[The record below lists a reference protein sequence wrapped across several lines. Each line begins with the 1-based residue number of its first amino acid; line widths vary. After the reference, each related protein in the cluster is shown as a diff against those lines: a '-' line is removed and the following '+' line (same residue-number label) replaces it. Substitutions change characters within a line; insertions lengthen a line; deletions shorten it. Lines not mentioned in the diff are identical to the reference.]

1 MTRPERSV
9 YDRATDLFIATLRL
23 PEHSSTSD
31 VNGPVVNAA
40 EEGEPHMRTTA
51 RFRSHGWV
59 ATVAGLAAVALLLA
73 ACGSSS
79 SSSTGT
85 ASGAAASTTSS
96 SSSASSTTSGSSG
109 KQVAIAY
116 MSFAVANTYD
126 APMLAAAKA
135 VAASEHATVKV
146 FDANNNPATQYS
158 QLQNAITSG
167 NYQGIITQPI
177 TSTNLIPLVQQA
189 IGKGIKVVNI
199 DQILGPKLDTFQ
211 KQVQGLSGNVTFV
224 PTELGNKF
232 GALVVQAC
240 KANKL
245 NPCNVGYL
253 YDIKASALDVALR
266 QGFDQAIKA
275 DPSVKIVAEG
285 QDFFTPA
292 QGLKA
297 VQDMLQSN
305 SSINLIAGS
314 DQGIEGAQQANTSK
328 KVVLVG
334 YGGSAAGIAGVKS
347 GKWFGTV
354 QQTPAT
360 EGKLGMQQVIAA
372 AQNGT
377 NAAAVDPLASLPNG
391 GTILKSNVDQFHAE
405 WAG

>member
-1 MTRPERSV
+1 MRRTAGFLSRR
-9 YDRATDLFIATLRL
+9 RMATA
-23 PEHSSTSD
+23 
-31 VNGPVVNAA
+31 V
-40 EEGEPHMRTTA
+40 
-51 RFRSHGWV
+51 
-59 ATVAGLAAVALLLA
+59 GLAAVSLSLA

-79 SSSTGT
+79 SSSSSST
-85 ASGAAASTTSS
+85 SGANAAAT
-96 SSSASSTTSGSSG
+96 SASSTTSSTASSSG
-109 KQVAIAY
+109 KHVKIAY
-116 MSFAVANTYD
+116 LSFAVANTYD

-135 VAASEHATVKV
+135 VAAAQNASVTV
-146 FDANNNPATQYS
+146 FDANNSPTTQYS
-158 QLQNAITSG
+158 QLQDAITSG
-167 NYQGIITQPI
+167 GYQGIITQPI
-177 TSTNLIPLVQQA
+177 ESTNLIPLVKQA
-189 IGKGIKVVNI
+189 ISKGIKVVNI
-199 DQILGPKLDTFQ
+199 DQILGVSLSTFQ
-211 KQVQGLSGNVTFV
+211 KQVPGLSGNVTFV

-240 KANKL
+240 KANNL

-266 QGFDQAIKA
+266 SGFDQAIA
-275 DPSVKIVAEG
+275 SDPSVKVVAEG

-292 QGLKA
+292 EGLKA

-334 YGGSAAGIAGVKS
+334 YGGSAAGIAGVKA

-360 EGKLGMQQVIAA
+360 EGRLGMEQVVAA
-372 AQNGT
+372 AQSGT
-377 NAAAVDPLASLPNG
+377 NSAAVDPLASLPNG
-391 GTILKSNVDQFHAE
+391 GTITKANVSLFHPE
-405 WAG
+405 WPG

>member
-1 MTRPERSV
+1 M
-9 YDRATDLFIATLRL
+9 ATA
-23 PEHSSTSD
+23 
-31 VNGPVVNAA
+31 V
-40 EEGEPHMRTTA
+40 
-51 RFRSHGWV
+51 
-59 ATVAGLAAVALLLA
+59 GLAAVSLSLA

-79 SSSTGT
+79 SSSSSAT
-85 ASGAAASTTSS
+85 SGANAAATG
-96 SSSASSTTSGSSG
+96 ASSTTSSTASSSG
-109 KQVAIAY
+109 KHVKIAY
-116 MSFAVANTYD
+116 LSFAVANTYD

-135 VAASEHATVKV
+135 VAAAQNASVTV
-146 FDANNNPATQYS
+146 FDANNSPTTQYS
-158 QLQNAITSG
+158 QLQDAITSG
-167 NYQGIITQPI
+167 GYQGIITQPI
-177 TSTNLIPLVQQA
+177 ESTNLIPLVKQA
-189 IGKGIKVVNI
+189 ISKGIKVVNI
-199 DQILGPKLDTFQ
+199 DQILGPSLSTFQ
-211 KQVQGLSGNVTFV
+211 KQVPGLSGNVTFV

-240 KANKL
+240 KANNL

-266 QGFDQAIKA
+266 SGFDQAIA
-275 DPSVKIVAEG
+275 SDPSVKVVAQG

-292 QGLKA
+292 EGLKA

-334 YGGSAAGIAGVKS
+334 YGGSAAGIAGVKA

-360 EGKLGMQQVIAA
+360 EGRLGMEQVVAA
-372 AQNGT
+372 AQSGT
-377 NAAAVDPLASLPNG
+377 NSAAVDPLASLPNG
-391 GTILKSNVDQFHAE
+391 GTITKANVSLFHPE
-405 WAG
+405 WPG

>member
-1 MTRPERSV
+1 MITRHYCLSPRHVLVNTSQVTGLVERGAA
-9 YDRATDLFIATLRL
+9 D
-23 PEHSSTSD
+23 E
-31 VNGPVVNAA
+31 A
-40 EEGEPHMRTTA
+40 EEGAPLMRGT
-51 RFRSHGWV
+51 
-59 ATVAGLAAVALLLA
+59 AGLLSRARTAAVAGVAVVALGLA

-79 SSSTGT
+79 SSTSSSASTGSNAAAT
-85 ASGAAASTTSS
+85 GSGASSSSTSS
-96 SSSASSTTSGSSG
+96 SSGGSG
-109 KQVAIAY
+109 KHVTIAY

-135 VAASEHATVKV
+135 VAAADNATVKV

-158 QLQNAITSG
+158 QLQDAITSG

-189 IGKGIKVVNI
+189 VGKGIKVVNI
-199 DQILGPKLDTFQ
+199 DQILGPKLNTFQ

-232 GALVVQAC
+232 GQLVVQAC
-240 KANKL
+240 KANHL

-266 QGFDQAIKA
+266 SGFNQAIA
-275 DPSVKIVAEG
+275 SDPSVKVVSEG

-292 QGLKA
+292 EGLKA

-360 EGKLGMQQVIAA
+360 EGRLGMQQVIAA
-372 AQNGT
+372 AQSGT
-377 NAAAVDPLASLPNG
+377 NSAAVDPLASLPNG
-391 GTILKSNVDQFHAE
+391 GTILKSNVSQFHPE
-405 WAG
+405 WPG

>member
-1 MTRPERSV
+1 
-9 YDRATDLFIATLRL
+9 
-23 PEHSSTSD
+23 
-31 VNGPVVNAA
+31 
-40 EEGEPHMRTTA
+40 MRRTA
-51 RFRSHGWV
+51 RIPSRGWL
-59 ATVAGLAAVALLLA
+59 ATVAALAATALTLG

-79 SSSTGT
+79 SSSSA
-85 ASGAAASTTSS
+85 ASSAASSTSSTAAATSS
-96 SSSASSTTSGSSG
+96 STSGSG
-109 KQVAIAY
+109 KHVTIAY
-116 MSFAVANTYD
+116 LSFAVANTYD
-126 APMLAAAKA
+126 APMLSAAKS
-135 VAASEHATVKV
+135 VANADNATVKV
-146 FDANNNPATQYS
+146 FDANNSPTAQYS
-158 QLQNAITSG
+158 QLQDAITSG

-189 IGKGIKVVNI
+189 ISKGIKVVNI

-240 KANKL
+240 KANNL

-266 QGFDQAIKA
+266 SGFNQAIA
-275 DPSVKIVAEG
+275 SDPSVKIVAEG

-292 QGLKA
+292 MGLKA
-297 VQDMLQSN
+297 TQDMLQAN
-305 SSINLIAGS
+305 PNINLIAGS

-334 YGGSAAGIAGVKS
+334 YGGSAAGISGVKS

-377 NAAAVDPLASLPNG
+377 NSAAVDPLASLPNG
-391 GTILKSNVDQFHAE
+391 GTILKSNVSQFHPE
-405 WAG
+405 WPG

>member
-1 MTRPERSV
+1 M
-9 YDRATDLFIATLRL
+9 AIA
-23 PEHSSTSD
+23 
-31 VNGPVVNAA
+31 V
-40 EEGEPHMRTTA
+40 
-51 RFRSHGWV
+51 
-59 ATVAGLAAVALLLA
+59 GLAAVTLSVA

-79 SSSTGT
+79 SS
-85 ASGAAASTTSS
+85 TSS
-96 SSSASSTTSGSSG
+96 AANTAATSASSTTSSAASSSAASSSG
-109 KQVAIAY
+109 KHVKIAY
-116 MSFAVANTYD
+116 LSFAVANTYD
-126 APMLAAAKA
+126 APMLAAAKT
-135 VAASEHATVKV
+135 VAAAQNASVTV
-146 FDANNNPATQYS
+146 FDANNSPTTQYS
-158 QLQNAITSG
+158 QLQDAITSG
-167 NYQGIITQPI
+167 GYQGIITQPI
-177 TSTNLIPLVQQA
+177 ESTNLIPLVKQA
-189 IGKGIKVVNI
+189 ISKGVKVVNI
-199 DQILGPKLDTFQ
+199 DQILGTSLSTFQ
-211 KQVQGLSGNVTFV
+211 KQVPGLSGNVTFV

-240 KANKL
+240 KTNNL

-266 QGFDQAIKA
+266 SGFNRAIA
-275 DPSVKIVAEG
+275 SDPSVKVVAEG

-292 QGLKA
+292 EGLKA

-360 EGKLGMQQVIAA
+360 EGRLGMQQVVAA
-372 AQNGT
+372 AQSGT
-377 NAAAVDPLASLPNG
+377 SSAAVDPLASLPNG
-391 GTILKSNVDQFHAE
+391 GTITKANVTLFHPE
-405 WAG
+405 WPG

>member
-1 MTRPERSV
+1 MRRTAGFLSRR
-9 YDRATDLFIATLRL
+9 RMATA
-23 PEHSSTSD
+23 
-31 VNGPVVNAA
+31 V
-40 EEGEPHMRTTA
+40 
-51 RFRSHGWV
+51 
-59 ATVAGLAAVALLLA
+59 GLAAVSLSLA

-79 SSSTGT
+79 SSSSSAT
-85 ASGAAASTTSS
+85 SGANAAAT
-96 SSSASSTTSGSSG
+96 SASSTTSSTASSSG
-109 KQVAIAY
+109 KHVKIAY
-116 MSFAVANTYD
+116 LSFAVANTYD

-135 VAASEHATVKV
+135 VAAAQNASVTV
-146 FDANNNPATQYS
+146 FDANNSPTTQYS
-158 QLQNAITSG
+158 QLQDAITSG
-167 NYQGIITQPI
+167 GYQGIITQPI
-177 TSTNLIPLVQQA
+177 ESTNLIPLVKQA
-189 IGKGIKVVNI
+189 ISKGIKVVNI
-199 DQILGPKLDTFQ
+199 DQILGPSLSTFQ
-211 KQVQGLSGNVTFV
+211 KQVPGLSGNVTFV

-240 KANKL
+240 KANNL

-266 QGFDQAIKA
+266 SGFDQAIA
-275 DPSVKIVAEG
+275 SDPSVKVVAQG

-292 QGLKA
+292 EGLKA

-334 YGGSAAGIAGVKS
+334 YGGSAAGIAGVKA

-360 EGKLGMQQVIAA
+360 EGRLGMEQVVAA
-372 AQNGT
+372 AQSGT
-377 NAAAVDPLASLPNG
+377 NSAAVDPLASLPNG
-391 GTILKSNVDQFHAE
+391 GTITKANVSLFHPE
-405 WAG
+405 WPG

>member
-1 MTRPERSV
+1 
-9 YDRATDLFIATLRL
+9 
-23 PEHSSTSD
+23 
-31 VNGPVVNAA
+31 
-40 EEGEPHMRTTA
+40 MRTTA
-51 RFRSHGWV
+51 RYRSPGWV

-79 SSSTGT
+79 SSSTST
-85 ASGAAASTTSS
+85 SSNAAAAGTSSS
-96 SSSASSTTSGSSG
+96 SSSASSTTSSGGSG
-109 KQVAIAY
+109 KHVTIAY

-135 VAASEHATVKV
+135 VAASKNATVKV

-240 KANKL
+240 KANNL

-266 QGFDQAIKA
+266 SGFDQAIKA
-275 DPSVKIVAEG
+275 DPSVKVVAEG

-334 YGGSAAGIAGVKS
+334 YGGSAAGIAGVKA

-372 AQNGT
+372 AQNNT
-377 NAAAVDPLASLPNG
+377 NSAAVNPLASLPNG
-391 GTILKSNVDQFHAE
+391 GTILKSNVSQFHPE
-405 WAG
+405 WPG

>member
-1 MTRPERSV
+1 
-9 YDRATDLFIATLRL
+9 
-23 PEHSSTSD
+23 
-31 VNGPVVNAA
+31 
-40 EEGEPHMRTTA
+40 MRGTA
-51 RFRSHGWV
+51 GLISRGRMAS
-59 ATVAGLAAVALLLA
+59 VAGVAALTLALA

-79 SSSTGT
+79 SSSSANSSTGSNAAAT
-85 ASGAAASTTSS
+85 GSSGASTSASTSSSTSS
-96 SSSASSTTSGSSG
+96 SSGGSG
-109 KQVAIAY
+109 KHVTIAY
-116 MSFAVANTYD
+116 LSFAVANTYD

-135 VAASEHATVKV
+135 VAASENATVKV

-158 QLQNAITSG
+158 QLQDAITSG

-189 IGKGIKVVNI
+189 ISKGIKVVNI

-240 KANKL
+240 KANHL

-266 QGFDQAIKA
+266 SGFNQAIA
-275 DPSVKIVAEG
+275 SDPSVKIVAEG

-292 QGLKA
+292 EGLKA

-305 SSINLIAGS
+305 SAIDLIAGS

-360 EGKLGMQQVIAA
+360 EGRLGMQQVIAA
-372 AQNGT
+372 ARNGT
-377 NAAAVDPLASLPNG
+377 DSAAVDPLASLPNG
-391 GTILKSNVDQFHAE
+391 GTILSSNVSQFHPE
-405 WAG
+405 WPG

>member
-1 MTRPERSV
+1 
-9 YDRATDLFIATLRL
+9 
-23 PEHSSTSD
+23 
-31 VNGPVVNAA
+31 
-40 EEGEPHMRTTA
+40 MRRTA
-51 RFRSHGWV
+51 GLLSRGRMAS
-59 ATVAGLAAVALLLA
+59 VAGLAVVALVLA

-79 SSSTGT
+79 SS
-85 ASGAAASTTSS
+85 TTSS
-96 SSSASSTTSGSSG
+96 SSNAAASGPASSSSSTSSSGSG
-109 KQVAIAY
+109 KHVTIAY

-135 VAASEHATVKV
+135 VAAADNATVKV
-146 FDANNNPATQYS
+146 FDANNNPATEYS
-158 QLQNAITSG
+158 QLQDAITSG

-189 IGKGIKVVNI
+189 ISKGIKVVNI

-211 KQVQGLSGNVTFV
+211 KQVPGLSGNVTFV

-240 KANKL
+240 KANNL

-266 QGFDQAIKA
+266 SGFNQAIAA
-275 DPSVKIVAEG
+275 DPSVKVVAEG

-292 QGLKA
+292 EGLKA

-305 SSINLIAGS
+305 SNINLIAGS

-334 YGGSAAGIAGVKS
+334 YGGSAAGISGVKS

-360 EGKLGMQQVIAA
+360 EGRLGMQQVIAA
-372 AQNGT
+372 AQSGT
-377 NAAAVDPLASLPNG
+377 NSAAVDPLASLPNG
-391 GTILKSNVDQFHAE
+391 GTILKSNVSQFHPE
-405 WAG
+405 WPG

>member
-1 MTRPERSV
+1 MRRTAGFLSRR
-9 YDRATDLFIATLRL
+9 RMATA
-23 PEHSSTSD
+23 
-31 VNGPVVNAA
+31 V
-40 EEGEPHMRTTA
+40 
-51 RFRSHGWV
+51 
-59 ATVAGLAAVALLLA
+59 GLAAVSLSLA

-79 SSSTGT
+79 SSSSSST
-85 ASGAAASTTSS
+85 SGANAAAT
-96 SSSASSTTSGSSG
+96 SASSTTSSTASSSG
-109 KQVAIAY
+109 KHVKIAY
-116 MSFAVANTYD
+116 LSFAVANTYD

-135 VAASEHATVKV
+135 VAAAQNASVTV
-146 FDANNNPATQYS
+146 FDANNSPTTQYS
-158 QLQNAITSG
+158 QLQDAITSG
-167 NYQGIITQPI
+167 GYQGIITQPI
-177 TSTNLIPLVQQA
+177 ESTNLIPLVKQA
-189 IGKGIKVVNI
+189 ISKGIKVVNI
-199 DQILGPKLDTFQ
+199 DQILGPSLSTFQ
-211 KQVQGLSGNVTFV
+211 KQVPGLSGNVTFV

-240 KANKL
+240 KANNL

-266 QGFDQAIKA
+266 SGFDQAIA
-275 DPSVKIVAEG
+275 SDPSVKVVAEG

-292 QGLKA
+292 EGLKA

-334 YGGSAAGIAGVKS
+334 YGGSAAGIAGVKA

-360 EGKLGMQQVIAA
+360 EGRLGMEQVVAA
-372 AQNGT
+372 AQSGT
-377 NAAAVDPLASLPNG
+377 NSAAVDPLASLPNG
-391 GTILKSNVDQFHAE
+391 GTITKANVSLFHPE
-405 WAG
+405 WPG

>member
-1 MTRPERSV
+1 MRRTAGFLSRR
-9 YDRATDLFIATLRL
+9 RMATA
-23 PEHSSTSD
+23 
-31 VNGPVVNAA
+31 V
-40 EEGEPHMRTTA
+40 
-51 RFRSHGWV
+51 
-59 ATVAGLAAVALLLA
+59 GLAAVSLSLA

-79 SSSTGT
+79 SSSSSAT
-85 ASGAAASTTSS
+85 SGANAAATG
-96 SSSASSTTSGSSG
+96 ASSTTSSTASSSG
-109 KQVAIAY
+109 KHVKIAY
-116 MSFAVANTYD
+116 LSFAVANTYD

-135 VAASEHATVKV
+135 VAAAQNASVTV
-146 FDANNNPATQYS
+146 FDANNSPTTQYS
-158 QLQNAITSG
+158 QLQDAITSG
-167 NYQGIITQPI
+167 GYQGIITQPI
-177 TSTNLIPLVQQA
+177 ESTNLIPLVKQA
-189 IGKGIKVVNI
+189 ISKGIKVVNI
-199 DQILGPKLDTFQ
+199 DQILGPSLSTFQ
-211 KQVQGLSGNVTFV
+211 KQVPGLSGNVTFV

-240 KANKL
+240 KANNL

-266 QGFDQAIKA
+266 SGFDQAIA
-275 DPSVKIVAEG
+275 SDPSVKVVAQG

-292 QGLKA
+292 EGLKA

-334 YGGSAAGIAGVKS
+334 YGGSAAGIAGVKA

-360 EGKLGMQQVIAA
+360 EGRLGMEQVVAA
-372 AQNGT
+372 AQSGT
-377 NAAAVDPLASLPNG
+377 NSAAVDPLASLPNG
-391 GTILKSNVDQFHAE
+391 GTITKANVSLFHPE
-405 WAG
+405 WPG

>member
-1 MTRPERSV
+1 MRRTAGLLSRG
-9 YDRATDLFIATLRL
+9 RAATI
-23 PEHSSTSD
+23 
-31 VNGPVVNAA
+31 V
-40 EEGEPHMRTTA
+40 
-51 RFRSHGWV
+51 
-59 ATVAGLAAVALLLA
+59 GLAAVTLSLA

-79 SSSTGT
+79 SSSSTT
-85 ASGAAASTTSS
+85 TSGANAAAT
-96 SSSASSTTSGSSG
+96 SASSTTSSTASSSG
-109 KQVAIAY
+109 KHVKIAY
-116 MSFAVANTYD
+116 LSFAVANTYD

-135 VAASEHATVKV
+135 VAAAENASVTV
-146 FDANNNPATQYS
+146 FDANNSPTTQYS
-158 QLQNAITSG
+158 QLQDAITSG
-167 NYQGIITQPI
+167 GYQGIISQPI
-177 TSTNLIPLVQQA
+177 ESTNLIPLVKQA
-189 IGKGIKVVNI
+189 ISKGIKVVNI
-199 DQILGPKLDTFQ
+199 DQILGTSLSTFQ
-211 KQVQGLSGNVTFV
+211 KQVPGLSGNVTFV

-240 KANKL
+240 KANNL

-266 QGFDQAIKA
+266 SGFNQAIA
-275 DPSVKIVAEG
+275 SDPSVKIVAEG

-292 QGLKA
+292 EGLKA

-334 YGGSAAGIAGVKS
+334 YGGSAAGIAGIKA
-347 GKWFGTV
+347 GKWFGSV

-360 EGKLGMQQVIAA
+360 EGRLGMQQVIAA

-377 NAAAVDPLASLPNG
+377 SSAAVDPLASLPNG
-391 GTILKSNVDQFHAE
+391 GTITKANVSQFTPE
-405 WAG
+405 WPG

>member
-1 MTRPERSV
+1 
-9 YDRATDLFIATLRL
+9 
-23 PEHSSTSD
+23 
-31 VNGPVVNAA
+31 
-40 EEGEPHMRTTA
+40 MRRTA
-51 RFRSHGWV
+51 GLLSRGRTASL
-59 ATVAGLAAVALLLA
+59 AGLAAAALLLA

-79 SSSTGT
+79 SSSSTSASTG
-85 ASGAAASTTSS
+85 SNAAAPASSASSSSTTSS
-96 SSSASSTTSGSSG
+96 GSG
-109 KQVAIAY
+109 KHVKNAY

-135 VAASEHATVKV
+135 VAAADNASVTV
-146 FDANNNPATQYS
+146 FDANNSPTSQYS
-158 QLQNAITSG
+158 QLQDAITSG
-167 NYQGIITQPI
+167 GYQGIITQPI

-189 IGKGIKVVNI
+189 ISKGIKVVNI
-199 DQILGPKLDTFQ
+199 DQILGPKLNTFQ
-211 KQVQGLSGNVTFV
+211 KQVTGLSGNVTFV
-224 PTELGNKF
+224 PTELGQKF

-240 KANKL
+240 KANNL

-266 QGFDQAIKA
+266 SGFNQAIAA
-275 DPSVKIVAEG
+275 DPSVKVVAEG

-292 QGLKA
+292 EGLKA

-334 YGGSAAGIAGVKS
+334 YGGSAAGISGVKS

-360 EGKLGMQQVIAA
+360 EGRLGMQQVIAA
-372 AQNGT
+372 AQSGT
-377 NAAAVDPLASLPNG
+377 DSAAVDPLASLPNG
-391 GTILKSNVDQFHAE
+391 GTILKSNVSQFHPE
-405 WAG
+405 WPG

>member
-1 MTRPERSV
+1 MRMTAGLLSR
-9 YDRATDLFIATLRL
+9 
-23 PEHSSTSD
+23 
-31 VNGPVVNAA
+31 G
-40 EEGEPHMRTTA
+40 RTA
-51 RFRSHGWV
+51 S
-59 ATVAGLAAVALLLA
+59 VAGLAAVALLLA

-79 SSSTGT
+79 SSSTSTG
-85 ASGAAASTTSS
+85 SNAAATSASTTSTSASTS
-96 SSSASSTTSGSSG
+96 SSGSGSG
-109 KQVAIAY
+109 KHVTIAY

-135 VAASEHATVKV
+135 VAASENATVKV

-158 QLQNAITSG
+158 QLQDAITSG

-189 IGKGIKVVNI
+189 ISKGIKVVNI

-232 GALVVQAC
+232 GQLVVQAC
-240 KANKL
+240 KANHL

-266 QGFDQAIKA
+266 SGFNQAIA
-275 DPSVKIVAEG
+275 SDPSVKIVAEG

-292 QGLKA
+292 EGLKA

-334 YGGSAAGIAGVKS
+334 YGGSAAGISGVTS

-360 EGKLGMQQVIAA
+360 EGRLGMQQVIAA

-377 NAAAVDPLASLPNG
+377 VSAAVDPLASLPNG
-391 GTILKSNVDQFHAE
+391 GTIIKSNVSQFHAE
-405 WAG
+405 WPG

>member
-1 MTRPERSV
+1 V
-9 YDRATDLFIATLRL
+9 
-23 PEHSSTSD
+23 
-31 VNGPVVNAA
+31 
-40 EEGEPHMRTTA
+40 
-51 RFRSHGWV
+51 
-59 ATVAGLAAVALLLA
+59 LA

-79 SSSTGT
+79 SSS
-85 ASGAAASTTSS
+85 ASSGSNAAAT
-96 SSSASSTTSGSSG
+96 ASSTSSTATGSSSG
-109 KQVAIAY
+109 KHVSIAY

-135 VAASEHATVKV
+135 VAAADNATVKV
-146 FDANNNPATQYS
+146 FDANNNPTTQFS
-158 QLQNAITSG
+158 QLQDAITSG
-167 NYQGIITQPI
+167 SYQGIITQPI

-189 IGKGIKVVNI
+189 VSKGIKVVNI

-211 KQVQGLSGNVTFV
+211 KQVKGLSGNVTFV

-232 GALVVQAC
+232 GSLVVQAC
-240 KANKL
+240 KANNL

-266 QGFDQAIKA
+266 SGFNQAIAA

-360 EGKLGMQQVIAA
+360 EGRLGMQQVIAA

-377 NAAAVDPLASLPNG
+377 DAAAVDPLATLPNG
-391 GTILKSNVDQFHAE
+391 GTILKSNVSQFHPE
-405 WAG
+405 WPG